1 MKLVAIGGGEIRRLE
16 TFSIDRKI
24 VELTGKRKP
33 KALFLPTSQ
42 GDPDNYCE
50 TFKQIYGDKL
60 GCKIDFLKSVREKP
74 SFHEIKRKTLSADLI
89 YVGGGGYT
97 LTLHKFSVF

>member
-1 MKLVAIGGGEIRRLE
+1 MKIVAIGGGEIRRLE

-42 GDPDNYCE
+42 GDPDNYCD
-50 TFKQIYGDKL
+50 TFKRVFYSRGKL
-60 GCKIDFLKSVREKP
+60 VQEQMTASRKPRPLKE
-74 SFHEIKRKTLSADLI
+74 LI
-89 YVGGGGYT
+89 ER
-97 LTLHKFSVF
+97 